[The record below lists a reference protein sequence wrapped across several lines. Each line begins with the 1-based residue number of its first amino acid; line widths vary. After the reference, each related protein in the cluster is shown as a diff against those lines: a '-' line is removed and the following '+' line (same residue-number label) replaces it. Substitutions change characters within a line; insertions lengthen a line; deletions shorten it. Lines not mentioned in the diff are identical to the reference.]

1 MSPLVYYWQKVN
13 LQSYA
18 TFRGRA
24 SRPEYWWALLANLII
39 YFALF
44 WVQIILIFVAPSG
57 IVASLSYLYSLAFLV
72 PGLAVGVR
80 RLHDTGRS
88 GWWLLIGLIP
98 AIGWIVLIVLFTVE
112 GQANS
117 NRYGDVPA
125 RL

>member
-1 MSPLVYYWQKVN
+1 MN

-112 GQANS
+112 GQPNS